1 MLRRARNIFTDMAKS
16 QRSNRQKALRTQ
28 RAQRSAEWVAEAEAK
43 RLEALQQCIEAPP
56 AEITIT
62 QPEDADTAQDRGR
75 EGAAG
80 DAAMAVDKPATSS
93 KKSKGKKKGVSVAK
107 GIKKK
112 KGSKAILAAQFSKK
126 QRKQRR

>member
-1 MLRRARNIFTDMAKS
+1 MAKS

-43 RLEALQQCIEAPP
+43 RLEALKQCMESAP
-56 AEITIT
+56 AEIVSTAPVEDENA
-62 QPEDADTAQDRGR
+62 QPRGR
-75 EGAAG
+75 DGGA
-80 DAAMAVDKPATSS
+80 DATAMKVEQPTKSS
-93 KKSKGKKKGVSVAK
+93 KKGKKKGVSVAK

-112 KGSKAILAAQFSKK
+112 EGASSILAAQFSKK